1 MKRALAI
8 FLATAAAA
16 LGLGSGSREVE
27 NAPQQP
33 DAPLA
38 PPLQTAPQPAASA
51 PNGRVSDNSGA
62 PSNSNAGGSSFL
74 GKDAP
79 FFDPGS
85 NIATWDG
92 KSWNINNN
100 ALFQARFE
108 KYLNAPP
115 AVTPPETE
123 YQALLQ
129 QIMVKLSPGRITPRS
144 TDEAFQL
151 LAKASEYQ
159 DDANLCDSIANQVYS
174 AWLARRNN
182 DRLNAAS
189 KTLEDERKRLEWNA
203 RLTAEGTQL
212 DSSSGRSSSSKGKDG
227 AASQPQGQQ
236 QQLGR
241 DMQMQPILT
250 RLAEVT
256 ALTRAN
262 QLKREVA
269 ELQVKIEFQS
279 LIVQHFLQR
288 RFQHALIGTRFYRSI
303 FADGDSQLRIGED
316 AKNLFAKTSGLPPT
330 MGTIDSLA
338 NEIIRD
344 VREGVLAFK
353 FLLEKNELESATKR
367 LAETFMIGEYM
378 PDVRT
383 LERDDK
389 RRALAFVQK
398 SNQLISA
405 IEVKDYA
412 LAEKLV
418 TELSQTAKDFD
429 ASKPMAAIETAKQ
442 ISAMHIAKARNAAV
456 SGDKEILEAELKAAT
471 EIWPRNPALTEV
483 SKMIFSQADVQ
494 SRALVDFDQL
504 LSQKNYRQ
512 ILDDKMRFIAAT
524 AMYPQ
529 KQEQLRKVLE
539 DMQLIETSIIQAQ
552 EIEKRGDYAGAWES
566 AEKAFRN
573 FPDDNKLNQIRANL
587 TTKAADFVH
596 AIRQA
601 EELEQKDQ
609 RGSSLAWYLKAQS
622 EYPASEFARQGV
634 DRLTKQILPDAS

>member
-1 MKRALAI
+1 MFPRSFKTRL
-8 FLATAAAA
+8 
-16 LGLGSGSREVE
+16 SSRPKTPR
-27 NAPQQP
+27 NLHRRNLHP
-33 DAPLA
+33 
-38 PPLQTAPQPAASA
+38 PQPAPAQPAGGGA
-51 PNGRVSDNSGA
+51 PAKSGA
-62 PSNSNAGGSSFL
+62 QSGPNAGGSSFL
-74 GKDAP
+74 GKDVP

-85 NIATWDG
+85 NIVTWDG
-92 KSWNINNN
+92 KSWNISNN
-100 ALFQARFE
+100 AIFEARFE

-123 YQALLQ
+123 YQAVLQ
-129 QIMVKLSPGRITPRS
+129 QIMEKLSPGRITPRS

-151 LAKASEYQ
+151 LAKASRYQ
-159 DDANLCDSIANQVYS
+159 EDANLCDSIANQVYS
-174 AWLARRNN
+174 AWLSRKNN
-182 DRLNAAS
+182 DRLNAAG

-203 RLTAEGTQL
+203 RLTAEGNKL
-212 DSSSGRSSSSKGKDG
+212 ESSGSSGKSKEGS
-227 AASQPQGQQ
+227 ANEEQRAQ
-236 QQLGR
+236 QQLSR
-241 DMQMQPILT
+241 EMQMQPILT
-250 RLAEVT
+250 RLAEMT
-256 ALTRAN
+256 ALIRAN

-269 ELQVKIEFQS
+269 ELQVKIEFQA

-303 FADGDSQLRIGED
+303 FADGDSQLRVGED

-338 NEIIRD
+338 NEIMRD
-344 VREGVLAFK
+344 VREGVQAFK
-353 FLLEKNELESATKR
+353 FLLEKNELQSATKR
-367 LAETFMIGEYM
+367 LAETFMIGEYL

-383 LERDDK
+383 LDRVDK
-389 RRALAFVQK
+389 RRALSFVQK

-405 IEVKDYA
+405 IDVKDYA

-418 TELSQTAKDFD
+418 AELNETAKDFD
-429 ASKPMAAIETAKQ
+429 VSKPMAAIETAKQ

-456 SGDKEILEAELKAAT
+456 SGDKETLEAELKAAT

-524 AMYPQ
+524 AMYPD

-539 DMQLIETSIIQAQ
+539 DMQVIETSIIQAQ

-573 FPDDNKLNQIRANL
+573 FPDDNKLNQVRANL

-609 RGSSLAWYLKAQS
+609 PGSSLSWYLKAQN